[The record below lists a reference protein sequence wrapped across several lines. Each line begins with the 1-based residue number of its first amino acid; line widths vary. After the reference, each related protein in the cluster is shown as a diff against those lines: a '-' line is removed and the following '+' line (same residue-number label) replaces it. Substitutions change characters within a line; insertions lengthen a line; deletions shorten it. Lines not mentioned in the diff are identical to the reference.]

1 MPKVLILCAHRP
13 GRSPS
18 QRYRFEQYI
27 DYLKTKGFE
36 FSWSFLLNEPDDKIF
51 YSQGNALAK
60 SRIIYK
66 SLRQRKKDVSN
77 FRNFDIIFIQ
87 REANFLGNSKF
98 EQKAF
103 ESGAKVIFDFDDS
116 IWLEDTSPGNK
127 KWSWL
132 KQPRKF
138 FDNVRYAHT
147 IIAGNEYLAEKARS
161 VNKNVI
167 VIPTTV
173 ETELHRK
180 MEDVIP
186 IAIGRKMADGK
197 WQMADG
203 RQKPS
208 EVTLGWSGS
217 ISTIKHFEMLLPVL
231 KKLKEKYSDKVNFKI
246 IGQENYHSKD
256 LKITSVTWNEKTE
269 VQELNSF
276 DIGLMPLPDDE
287 WANGKCG
294 LKGLT
299 YMSCEIP
306 TVMSN
311 VGVNKEIIQN
321 GVNGFLAS
329 NEKEWFE
336 VLCKLIEDEGLRKN
350 IGSAGRKTVLEK
362 YSVETNKEKY
372 LKAFSFA

>member
-36 FSWSFLLNEPDDKIF
+36 FSWSFLLNEQDDKIF

-77 FRNFDIIFIQ
+77 FKNFDIIFIQ
-87 REANFLGNSKF
+87 REANFLGNSTF

-138 FDNVRYAHT
+138 FDNLRYAHT

-161 VNKNVI
+161 VNKNVV

-180 MEDVIP
+180 MEDVR
-186 IAIGRKMADGK
+186 G
-197 WQMADG
+197 QMADG
-203 RQKPS
+203 LQ
-208 EVTLGWSGS
+208 VITLGWSGS

-231 KKLKEKYSDKVNFKI
+231 KKLKEKYGDKINFKI
-246 IGQENYHSKD
+246 IGQENYHNKE
-256 LKITSVTWNEKTE
+256 LKITSVTWSEKTE
-269 VQELNSF
+269 IEQLNTF

-306 TVMSN
+306 TVMSK

-329 NEKEWFE
+329 TEKEWME
-336 VLCKLIEDEGLRKN
+336 VLCKLIDDASLRKT
-350 IGSAGRKTVLEK
+350 IGTTGRKTVLEK
-362 YSVETNKEKY
+362 YSVEANKEKY
-372 LKAFSFA
+372 LKAFSFFY